1 MNNFCV
7 TMTISKNNHFWSIG
21 CTTQYMQNN
30 LKDSHQLIHYGNL
43 HKVIYHIV
51 NKGSGKIPDIDAFS
65 HKPTELLLNL
75 AQGTS
80 PSTDTQSNRSSR
92 T

>member
-1 MNNFCV
+1 
-7 TMTISKNNHFWSIG
+7 MTIRESQSHVVNLL
-21 CTTQYMQNN
+21 CTTQYIQNN
-30 LKDSHQLIHYGNL
+30 LKYSKKLIHYRNL

-51 NKGSGKIPDIDAFS
+51 NKGSGKIPDINAFS